1 MPKILYLNF
10 FGKIVS
16 VMLDDKVTKS
26 IVLESNNRDTLI
38 AVRNGLL
45 NELSNDQPAV
55 IKYSVLA
62 DVQVIIPIS

>member
-1 MPKILYLNF
+1 MPKILYLSF

-26 IVLESNNRDTLI
+26 IVLESNDQDTLI

-62 DVQVIIPIS
+62 DVQVIISIG